1 MEIKSTLKQKRKPGR
16 QRRQYTD
23 EFKAGAVRLVVV
35 EGRTIAQVA
44 RDLDLTRSALD
55 GWVTQSKADALRERV
70 CVRFAFID
78 VERATWPV
86 TVLCRS
92 LLVSTA
98 GFYVSTR
105 RTPSP
110 RRLGVA

>member
-1 MEIKSTLKQKRKPGR
+1 METKSTLKQKRKPGR

-55 GWVTQSKADALRERV
+55 GWVTQSKADAGKGPSGAITSSEKDELFRLRRENKVLKMEREILKKAA
-70 CVRFAFID
+70 AFLAK
-78 VERATWPV
+78 ENA
-86 TVLCRS
+86 
-92 LLVSTA
+92 
-98 GFYVSTR
+98 
-105 RTPSP
+105 
-110 RRLGVA
+110 